1 VLLKDYSKRFFRLFK
16 SVRLTIVVIAL
27 LIVIYFL
34 GLVLPQKWMF
44 GTKIE
49 YDEWL
54 GMSFLNRILDFIG
67 FTNIYLSPLTIMLL
81 GIFFL
86 NLIVVTVNRVP
97 IILKKTFLTGEPPSF
112 HVSDL
117 KKAEDVRSLSPDI
130 EKDRI
135 IERLTVFFSKR
146 RWYLNKGKQRD
157 TYLAVR
163 NRFSPIGFLL
173 FHLSFLFCLV
183 GGLMITYT
191 RFAGEIALTEEQT
204 FEGDIRQFHR
214 IYSEPKIL
222 KRLPALGLYL
232 RKVHPF
238 YKNNVPTELVAVLG
252 VNYQE
257 DMKREVLRVNEPIKR
272 GPISIIVQTIGVS
285 PLFVVKGPSGQVL
298 DRVYVSLNVMHGEE
312 DNFQFE
318 TDKRFTFYVR
328 FFPDYLVEDG
338 IEKSKSIELKNPAMH
353 LIVDREGRKVY
364 EGTIQQG
371 EYAGIEPYNISFEDL
386 RYWAEFMIVREYGRI
401 PLVAGFIFASI
412 GLIMRLVFYQKRV
425 RLAIEYEDSK
435 LLLYIDG
442 RSEFFRY
449 SFKGEMDR
457 LADELDV
464 FLRSSKVS

>member
-1 VLLKDYSKRFFRLFK
+1 VLLKDYSKRIFRPFK

-44 GTKIE
+44 GTRIE

-54 GMSFLNRILDFIG
+54 EVSFLNRILDFIG
-67 FTNIYLSPLTIMLL
+67 FTNIYLSPLTVVLL

-117 KKAEDVRSLSPDI
+117 KKAEDVRSLSPGI

-135 IERLTVFFSKR
+135 IERLTAFFSKR

-163 NRFSPIGFLL
+163 NRFSPIGFFL

-191 RFAGEIALTEEQT
+191 RFSGEIALTEEQI

-238 YKNNVPTELVAVLG
+238 YENNVPTELVAVLG
-252 VNYQE
+252 VNYRE
-257 DMKREVLRVNEPIKR
+257 EMKREVLRVNEPIKR

-298 DRVYVSLNVMHGEE
+298 DSVYVSLNVLHGEE

-328 FFPDYLVEDG
+328 FFPDYVVEDG

-353 LIVDREGRKVY
+353 LIVDKEGRKIY
-364 EGTIQQG
+364 EGTIQPG
-371 EYAGIEPYNISFEDL
+371 EYAAIEPYNISFEDL

-442 RSEFFRY
+442 KSEFFRY

-457 LADELDV
+457 LVNEFDV
-464 FLRSSKVS
+464 FLHSSKAT